1 MRCEK
6 LLFVLAAAYAAGLFF
21 SPAFSVGSFDR
32 DMGEALYRS
41 LEGGSLAALVP
52 NAGPLQLS
60 GHWSLVLEQALDR
73 LEAGDQTLNRHVLHQ
88 TEEFVTIHDG
98 YPKAAVHLLVLPRA
112 RVASLQK
119 LTCEHL
125 PMLKRLSAYVAW
137 LLEQVEG
144 KDGDPGVGWTHGLHS
159 VPSLKQLHVHVMTLD
174 LNSPCMKN
182 AKHFSSFLP
191 PFLVSLDEVIQMLQ
205 DGVLNNRSPKE
216 LEEDMKKRRLC
227 CHRCGADFGRG
238 FAELKR
244 HLSACRMLP
253 KPFWPSPRL
262 WREEQPRGFKRP
274 IESSNDVET
283 IDLT

>member
-1 MRCEK
+1 
-6 LLFVLAAAYAAGLFF
+6 
-21 SPAFSVGSFDR
+21 
-32 DMGEALYRS
+32 MGEALYRS

-60 GHWSLVLEQALDR
+60 GHWSLVLEQAGSRLRGSYVCQDGSGKEFPWQALDH

-112 RVASLQK
+112 RVASLEK

-191 PFLVSLDEVIQMLQ
+191 PFLVSLDKVIQMLQ

-244 HLSACRMLP
+244 HLSACRTLP

-262 WREEQPRGFKRP
+262 WREEPPRGFKRP